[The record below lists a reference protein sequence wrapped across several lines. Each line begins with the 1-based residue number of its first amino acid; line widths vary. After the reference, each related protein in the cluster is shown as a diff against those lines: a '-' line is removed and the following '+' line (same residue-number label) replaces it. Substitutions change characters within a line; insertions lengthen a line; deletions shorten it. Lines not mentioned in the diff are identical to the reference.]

1 MEKIS
6 TLALVDPAEATP
18 AVRGGERWQLIGH
31 IGDISHIGGKALH
44 LVKLMFGSRQCGP
57 VIMRMH
63 VHSWAD

>member
-44 LVKLMFGSRQCGP
+44 LVILSFGSVNAGR
-57 VIMRMH
+57 
-63 VHSWAD
+63 